1 MPKQALVTVE
11 QMSIRLG
18 GVEVVSDLDFS
29 VHHNEI
35 LGIVGESGSG
45 KSVTAMSLMG
55 LLPNQSESLRASRMD
70 FAGQSL
76 IPFDEKQFQAL
87 RGKQM
92 GMVFQDPM
100 SALNPSIRCGKQVLE
115 MLDLHSPQSK
125 KDQQAFMLSLL
136 NKVKLPDPKSIANRY
151 PHQLSGG
158 QQQRVLIAIAIACN
172 PKLLIADE
180 PTTALDPEVQE
191 EIMALLKSIQL
202 QSKMSIVLISHDLNL
217 VQRWADRVL
226 VLNKGVCEEVG
237 TAKQLFQRPQSP
249 YTKGLINAVPPVDR
263 RPKRLQTV
271 QDFINGGVKHPNE
284 TTRDR
289 KKRHKR
295 IYQQPPILEVKGLEK
310 IFRQGKQSHRVL
322 GEIDFSLYPGETL
335 GLVGSSGSG
344 KSTLGNCLLK
354 LTHPDRGEIYYSG
367 TKIDT
372 LKGEVLRQYRKDV
385 QLIFQDPFSSLNP
398 KQKVKKILTEP
409 MLVHN
414 IGANKAER
422 IDRAIQLLKQV
433 GLEAAHMNAYPHMFS
448 GGQRQRIGI
457 ARALAVEPKLVVCDE
472 SVSALDRSVQAQVLN
487 LLNELKETYGFTYLF
502 IAHDLEVV
510 RYMSD
515 RILHLQNGNI
525 MILDEADIV
534 YQQIRDHQT
543 QKTS

>member
-35 LGIVGESGSG
+35 LGVVGESGSG
-45 KSVTAMSLMG
+45 KSITAMSLMG
-55 LLPNQSESLRASRMD
+55 LLPNQGESLRASRMD

-271 QDFINGGVKHPNE
+271 QDFINGGVNHPNE
-284 TTRDR
+284 TTRER

-398 KQKVKKILTEP
+398 KQKVEKILTEP

-422 IDRAIQLLKQV
+422 IDRAVQLLKQV

-487 LLNELKETYGFTYLF
+487 LLNELKETYGYTYLF
-502 IAHDLEVV
+502 IAQDLEVV